1 MKILIIRNRAS
12 QEQIREMLEGLE
24 TYMKLHALKGGASR
38 EGTFFYIVSLDPVL
52 KDGACGARSG
62 QAGS

>member
-24 TYMKLHALKGGASR
+24 MYIKLVIDVERNIL
-38 EGTFFYIVSLDPVL
+38 
-52 KDGACGARSG
+52 ARSG
-62 QAGS
+62 